1 MAGAVRKLSPLPRR
15 APVSIAP
22 PVTSAS
28 SADLAA
34 TMAGI
39 PSSGPQWS
47 AALVPWTIAILL
59 AMPVAVGLAGAA
71 LPAFGYLPAL
81 GGTDLSLEPFRRLFA
96 EPGLAGSLALAVAA
110 GLVTTAVS
118 LGSVV
123 LFVAAFAGTRGFAL
137 ARHGLGPLLAVPH
150 AAAAFGFAFLVA
162 PSGLIFRLA
171 AQASGETLPTDRLII
186 GDPLGLA
193 MMAGLVIKE
202 IPFLLLV
209 VFAALPQ
216 VDGARRLQV
225 ARALGYGRVAGFVLG
240 VWPAVYRQIR
250 LPVLAVAAYASSVVD
265 VALILGPSMPAPLA
279 VRVVEWAG
287 DPDLTMRFLASA
299 GAILQVGVTLA
310 VLAAWLGLER
320 IGHGL
325 CRALATGG
333 RRFRSDA
340 ALRAVAPIGVAVAGA
355 AVFAGLATLAL
366 WSVAGLWSFP
376 AVLPASLELSTWHR
390 ALAGTAGAMA
400 TTLIVAAAAASVA
413 CLAVVALLEGR
424 RRSASGS
431 GRTTGRLRLQPTIAG
446 LLYVP
451 LIVPQVS
458 FVFGLQ
464 VLILVLGLS
473 PSLWLLTAT
482 HLVFVAP
489 YVALALA
496 DPWFALDPRYE
507 RMAASLGH
515 GRMATF
521 LRVRVR
527 MLAGP
532 ILIAVAIGFATS
544 VGLYLPTLLIG
555 AGRLPTITTEAVA
568 LASGGNNR
576 AIGAYA
582 LLQTA
587 LPLLAFAL
595 ASLVPALLA
604 RNRRGMRPG

>member
-1 MAGAVRKLSPLPRR
+1 MPWAIAV
-15 APVSIAP
+15 
-22 PVTSAS
+22 
-28 SADLAA
+28 
-34 TMAGI
+34 
-39 PSSGPQWS
+39 
-47 AALVPWTIAILL
+47 LL

-81 GGTDLSLEPFRRLFA
+81 GGTDPSLEPFRRLLA
-96 EPGLAGSLALAVAA
+96 EPGIAGSLALSVAA
-110 GLVTTAVS
+110 GLVTTAFS

-123 LFVAAFAGTRGFAL
+123 LFVAAFAGTRAFAL

-150 AAAAFGFAFLVA
+150 AAAAFGFAFLIA
-162 PSGLIFRLA
+162 PSGLLFRFA
-171 AQASGETLPTDRLII
+171 AQASGETLPPDLLVI

-193 MMAGLVIKE
+193 MMAGLVVKE

-216 VDGARRLQV
+216 ADGARRLQL
-225 ARALGYGRVAGFVLG
+225 ARSLGYGRIAGFALG

-287 DPDLTMRFLASA
+287 DPDLTVRFLASA
-299 GAILQVGVTLA
+299 GAILQVGVTLV
-310 VLAAWLGLER
+310 VLAAWIGLER

-325 CRALATGG
+325 CRTLAAGG
-333 RRFRSDA
+333 WRFQSDA
-340 ALRAVAPIGVAVAGA
+340 ALRAVAPIGVMVAGV
-355 AVFAGLATLAL
+355 AVFAGLAMLAL
-366 WSVAGLWSFP
+366 WSVSGLWSFP
-376 AVLPASLELSTWHR
+376 AVLPSSLELSTWQR
-390 ALAGTAGAMA
+390 ALAGTAGAMT
-400 TTLIVAAAAASVA
+400 TTLIVAAAAAAVA

-424 RRSASGS
+424 RRSAGG
-431 GRTTGRLRLQPTIAG
+431 GRSSDRVRLQPAIAG

-464 VLILVLGLS
+464 VLILSVGLS
-473 PSLWLLTAT
+473 PSLWLLTAA

-515 GRMATF
+515 ARVATF

-527 MLAGP
+527 MLTGP

-576 AIGAYA
+576 TIGAYA

-587 LPLLAFAL
+587 LPFLAFAL

-604 RNRRGMRPG
+604 RNRRAMRPG